1 MATSSCQPQSVAF
14 STTPCISDV
23 ESYTFP
29 GCAKEDEDFGFD
41 PAVMKIEPL
50 HVLPIYS
57 APALDDIGF
66 DPPTLKPPDLN
77 ISIPDSSPNL
87 DNTLPSSWRG
97 FLQDDTVSPVIGQ
110 SVVGGTPYEI
120 DNLTVQAPPTIST
133 AHSRSGPI
141 SPPES
146 NPASSPTINNNSK
159 GLHYKYMRPKKRR
172 RSLVKSE
179 HAGSDLAS
187 ASQSSTSGRMRKSI
201 RKTSS
206 KTPDSSGRT
215 DPPEDNKRAR
225 LLEMNRLAAAKC
237 RINKKQK
244 VEQLKQDSCDK
255 AIQNT
260 CLKDQVMHMKEEV
273 QQIKALLYNHV
284 NFGLCG
290 SPEGIRETL
299 DPPPRFAIDQLNPL
313 TL

>member
-1 MATSSCQPQSVAF
+1 MVTSSCQPQSAAF
-14 STTPCISDV
+14 STTPCISAA

-29 GCAKEDEDFGFD
+29 DCDKEDEDFEFD
-41 PAVMKIEPL
+41 PPVMKIEPL

-57 APALDDIGF
+57 APALDDFGF

-77 ISIPDSSPNL
+77 TSIPDSSPTL

-97 FLQDDTVSPVIGQ
+97 FLQDDAVSPVIGQ
-110 SVVGGTPYEI
+110 SVVGGTPFEI
-120 DNLTVQAPPTIST
+120 DNLTVQALPTFST
-133 AHSRSGPI
+133 AHSRSGLI

-146 NPASSPTINNNSK
+146 NPASSPKINNNSR
-159 GLHYKYMRPKKRR
+159 GLHYKYKRPEKRR

-201 RKTSS
+201 RTTSPKTH
-206 KTPDSSGRT
+206 SSGRT
-215 DPPEDNKRAR
+215 DPPEDIKRAR

-244 VEQLKQDSCDK
+244 VEQLKQDSRDK
-255 AIQNT
+255 AIQNA

-273 QQIKALLYNHV
+273 QQIKALLYNHA
-284 NFGLCG
+284 NYGFCG

-299 DPPPRFAIDQLNPL
+299 DAPPRFATDQLNPL

>member
-1 MATSSCQPQSVAF
+1 VAF
-14 STTPCISDV
+14 STTLCISDV
-23 ESYTFP
+23 ESYTFS

-41 PAVMKIEPL
+41 PPVMKIETL

-57 APALDDIGF
+57 APALDDFGF

-77 ISIPDSSPNL
+77 ISIPDSSPTL
-87 DNTLPSSWRG
+87 DNILPSSWRG
-97 FLQDDTVSPVIGQ
+97 FLQDDAVSLVISQ
-110 SVVGGTPYEI
+110 SVVGGTPYKI
-120 DNLTVQAPPTIST
+120 DNLTVQALPTTST
-133 AHSRSGPI
+133 ALSRSGLI

-146 NPASSPTINNNSK
+146 NPASSPKNNGK
-159 GLHYKYMRPKKRR
+159 GLHYKHKRPKKRR

-179 HAGSDLAS
+179 QAGSDLAS

-201 RKTSS
+201 RKTSP
-206 KTPDSSGRT
+206 KAPDSSGRA
-215 DPPEDNKRAR
+215 DPPKDIKRAR

-244 VEQLKQDSCDK
+244 VDQLKQDSRGK
-255 AIQNT
+255 AIQNA
-260 CLKDQVMHMKEEV
+260 CLKDQVMHMKKEV
-273 QQIKALLYNHV
+273 QQIKALLYNHA
-284 NFGLCG
+284 NYGFCG

-299 DPPPRFAIDQLNPL
+299 DAPPRFAIDQLNPL